1 MRAEERH
8 PTRKTRRPTRP
19 LALAAALLAVGVT
32 GACQG
37 NEIEN
42 VLARV
47 PWFTNMRHQPSVGAL
62 EERPRTPPEGAV
74 AVDAGLPLMAT
85 PAEYDA
91 VTNPVAAD
99 EASLARGEELYVIF
113 CLVCHGPEGQGGG
126 YIEGPFPAGLIPQLT
141 AESAVGRSDGYI
153 FGMMAAGRGLMPNY
167 RRIPEGDRWHLV
179 NYVRQLQAEGEQ

>member
-1 MRAEERH
+1 MNAD
-8 PTRKTRRPTRP
+8 KTRFARRWV
-19 LALAAALLAVGVT
+19 LAAALFTVAAAAV
-32 GACQG
+32 ACEG

-47 PWFTNMRHQPSVGAL
+47 PWFTSMRHQPAVGAL
-62 EERPRTPPEGAV
+62 EEQPRTPPEGVV

-85 PAEYDA
+85 PAEYDT
-91 VTNPVAAD
+91 VTNPTAAD

-126 YIEGPFPAGLIPQLT
+126 YIEGPFPAGLIAQLT
-141 AESAVGRSDGYI
+141 AESARSRSDGYI

-167 RRIPEGDRWHLV
+167 RRIPQNDRWHVV
-179 NYVRQLQAEGEQ
+179 NYVRQLQAQAGEQ